1 MAEISKEERD
11 AAKQRVIDRLVSR
24 AGVQDLAPGLE
35 KKTPAEIQSGAEL
48 KGKASPRDFIEPY
61 YGNSLLREVL
71 KAKHYNRDNPTL
83 KEDSYGK
90 IYQDIPVS
98 VESRAPASY
107 NVTNPAVK
115 LTGTRGKEINKVNA
129 DTLEKWMQEPEGS
142 DLRKE
147 AEEAIF
153 GNAYTKAKD
162 YADSSQTA
170 EHEFGHHYARPQE
183 KLDLS
188 SGAILG
194 TVKLKETH
202 LTKPSELVNGIG
214 ELQRA
219 TFKATGKR
227 FEDPAEFKKFIES
240 GAEPD
245 YLTPETSRV
254 INHLRM
260 QLKADKFQGGNYL
273 DKVSKLVPALV
284 KNEKPKSFQDA
295 IEKRLA

>member
-1 MAEISKEERD
+1 MAEISKEEQD
-11 AAKQRVIDRLVSR
+11 AADAKQRVIDRLVAR
-24 AGVQDLAPGLE
+24 AGVQDLAPDLQ

-48 KGKASPRDFIEPY
+48 KGKASPKDFIEPY
-61 YGNSLLREVL
+61 YGTSLLREIL

-98 VESRAPASY
+98 VESRAPSSY
-107 NVTNPAVK
+107 NVTNPKVT

-142 DLRKE
+142 DLRKQ

-153 GNAYTKAKD
+153 SNAYSKAKD

-183 KLDLS
+183 KLDIS
-188 SGAILG
+188 SKAYPD
-194 TVKLKETH
+194 KHQYTH
-202 LTKPSELVNGIG
+202 LSGPSEFLNGIG

-227 FEDPAEFKKFIES
+227 FEDPEDFKKFIQS

-245 YLTPETSRV
+245 YLTPESSRA

-260 QLKADKFQGGNYL
+260 QIKADADQGNYYL
-273 DKVSKLVPALV
+273 NKVSKLVPALV
-284 KNEKPKSFQDA
+284 QNEEPKSFQDA
-295 IEKRLA
+295 IEKRLS